1 MNDILKYMRF
11 IQSCFCF
18 LLFFPLWNIAGESWD
33 LIGKA
38 RKDWRS
44 DDPIIVAAVI
54 MATWNHE
61 ASLRP
66 RPFRSSLCTL
76 KNSTRWLTLSSPR
89 SLCGSCLP
97 LFLVMHHVCLSLCL
111 PASSVLCERALV
123 SLSLPLRTDSR
134 ESFARTL
141 ARAEKPGAS
150 PAR

>member
-1 MNDILKYMRF
+1 MRF
-11 IQSCFCF
+11 VRSCFCF
-18 LLFFPLWNIAGESWD
+18 FHLFLSLSFPTEISRESPG
-33 LIGKA
+33 ISSEK
-38 RKDWRS
+38 REKIQRS
-44 DDPIIVAAVI
+44 DDPIVAAVI

-97 LFLVMHHVCLSLCL
+97 LFLVVHHVCLSLCL
-111 PASSVLCERALV
+111 PASSAVWASAR
-123 SLSLPLRTDSR
+123 LSLPLRTDSR

-141 ARAEKPGAS
+141 ARAEKPGAP